1 MTLYEFSADP
11 ARIDINRTHRWIAEE
26 SYWGR
31 GRARERHAAAIANSR
46 AYGVYDTESGDQ
58 VGYAR
63 IITDGVT
70 FAWLCDVFVDPD
82 RRGEGIGKLLM
93 AGITAELEPLNLR
106 RVMLI
111 TADAHGLYASYGF
124 EPLEDPT
131 QFMALI

>member
-11 ARIDINRTHRWIAEE
+11 ARIDIDRTHRWIAEE

-46 AYGVYDTESGDQ
+46 AYGVYGTESGDQ